1 MPIDP
6 NLVEKAIEQS
16 GGVIEKA
23 YDDLAHPTAKS
34 VGNTLSLL
42 PRTVGV
48 WLGKWEKWVING
60 EESIRRTAQAV
71 EEKASKIP
79 EDKLT
84 EPEPYVAIPAV
95 QQLSY
100 CYDSEELRE
109 LYANLL
115 VSSMN
120 IDTKYYVHPSFVDMI
135 KQLSP
140 MDAKALEAMKQRQ
153 SALPIVTVRLNFK
166 ESKTFNE
173 LLVDYS
179 IDLFPLFNDT
189 RILNAS
195 LQNLDRL
202 GIIKIRYDQVVKPDE
217 RYNVFYEDAVCKY
230 LVDSFGGKENT
241 DITFSKG
248 LIELTEFGK
257 AFCQSCCEN

>member
-1 MPIDP
+1 MPIDKE
-6 NLVEKAIEQS
+6 VVGQVIEQS
-16 GGVIEKA
+16 GGVLEKA

-34 VGNTLSLL
+34 VGNTLSLV
-42 PRTVGV
+42 PRTIGV

-60 EESIRRTAQAV
+60 EESIRLTAKAV
-71 EEKASKIP
+71 REKAEKIP
-79 EDKLT
+79 EEKLT
-84 EPEPYVAIPAV
+84 EPEPYVAIPTV

-109 LYANLL
+109 MYANLL

-120 IDTKYYVHPSFVDMI
+120 IDTKQAVHPSFVDII

-140 MDAKALEAMKQRQ
+140 MDAKVLEAMKQVQ
-153 SALPIVTVRLNFK
+153 SVIPVVTVRLNFK
-166 ESKTFNE
+166 ESKSFNE
-173 LLVDYS
+173 LLIDYS
-179 IDLFPLFNDT
+179 IDLFQLFGDT
-189 RILNAS
+189 SILSAS

-202 GIIKIRYDQVVKPDE
+202 GIIKIRYDQMVKPDE
-217 RYNVFYEDAVCKY
+217 RYNAFYEDAVYKK
-230 LVDSFGGKENT
+230 LMTSFGSKENT

-257 AFCQSCCEN
+257 TFCQCCCEN